1 MNTKALPILLLALV
15 TMPAFAGPPPL
26 PRGTEILVGTVG
38 FSPSVAVFEDGRF
51 VVVWDGGPGIVA
63 RFFDRQGK
71 PTSGELP
78 LKAVGHVNQVVADL
92 DGTFLVVSTS
102 FTNSSNVYVRRFN
115 PNGTPRGKTIRANA
129 PSTSDRYEPVA
140 TIGPDGRFAVAWR
153 ADVPVPGREGEGW
166 ADAVARIFSAKG
178 IPLTPEILLLRSSPA
193 SPAGDDGDHSF
204 PNSLALAPDGT
215 LSALVHRWPN
225 CIRNFL
231 VRVPPGGGSPGVKD
245 LSGGSC
251 SSTLGSG
258 DGSLTMGKDGSLVAA
273 WKDVEM
279 HAQRFAKDG
288 TPREERL
295 PVTEEW
301 AYTQAD
307 PQVVLQAGGSFV
319 VVWTE
324 GDGRDGDLQGIFG
337 RAFNPRGTPRTQ
349 DFLINVTTVGDQH
362 DPAIAAARRGPV
374 VVVWSGPGGIFARVL
389 SANP

>member
-15 TMPAFAGPPPL
+15 TVPAFAGPPPL

-153 ADVPVPGREGEGW
+153 ADVPVPGREGEAW

-193 SPAGDDGDHSF
+193 SPAGDDGDHS
-204 PNSLALAPDGT
+204 
-215 LSALVHRWPN
+215 
-225 CIRNFL
+225 
-231 VRVPPGGGSPGVKD
+231 
-245 LSGGSC
+245 
-251 SSTLGSG
+251 
-258 DGSLTMGKDGSLVAA
+258 
-273 WKDVEM
+273 
-279 HAQRFAKDG
+279 
-288 TPREERL
+288 L
-295 PVTEEW
+295 P
-301 AYTQAD
+301 
-307 PQVVLQAGGSFV
+307 
-319 VVWTE
+319 
-324 GDGRDGDLQGIFG
+324 
-337 RAFNPRGTPRTQ
+337 
-349 DFLINVTTVGDQH
+349 
-362 DPAIAAARRGPV
+362 
-374 VVVWSGPGGIFARVL
+374 
-389 SANP
+389 